1 MSAVLWLSS
10 FRYLIRHP
18 WQVGLSILGVALGVA
33 VVVSIDLANQSAKR
47 AFSLSVEAVAGRAT
61 HSISGGP
68 GGLPE
73 EVYRRLRLEAGFRRV
88 APVVE
93 GFAYLPRA
101 IPEAPNPES
110 ANPKPLGMISG
121 RSFQLLGIDPFAEA
135 PFRPYLS
142 NTANLDIGV
151 LVSRPSTAL
160 ISSGTAELV
169 GVASGDHLELSIGGI
184 RRSVQI
190 VGLLEP
196 GDELSR
202 QALADLLVVDISTAQ
217 ELLNRKG
224 RLSRIDLILPEPAE
238 SAIERIRGLL
248 PPGAHLERTSARS
261 ESVGQL
267 TDAFDLNLTAL
278 SLLALIV
285 STFLIYNAMTFSV
298 LQRRNLIG
306 TLRAVG
312 VTRGEIFTLV
322 LGEAFLIGVVSA
334 ALGVLLGILLGRGM
348 VNIITQTISDLF
360 FVVSVREL
368 TIPVS
373 VLLKGALLGIF
384 ATLAAAIVP
393 ALEATTV
400 SPKSAMTRSTVET
413 ALYQT
418 LRPAALIGALILA
431 MALGLLLYPTR
442 NLLIGFGGLAAL
454 VLGFA
459 LIMPAA
465 TILILKVLAPL
476 AGRSFGLMGT
486 MATRSTSA
494 SLSRTAVAITALTVA
509 ISVSVGIGT
518 MVHSFKGTV
527 ERWLE
532 TSLGSDIY
540 VSPPSPLRSRVEAT
554 LSPAVVDRLL
564 AVPGIVGAS
573 TFRSAEVESSN
584 GKTQLMALG
593 TDFETFNRPNRF
605 KEGNPSEI
613 WEGFQSGEAVLVSEP
628 YAFHNQLTLGS
639 TVKLLTV
646 YGQRSF
652 AVAGIYFD
660 YSSGRGVVMV
670 SRNAY
675 QRFWND
681 DGISS
686 LGLNIASGS
695 DAGRVIEEL
704 YLAAGQDQD
713 LRIRSNRDL
722 RKASL
727 EVFDRSFTITSVIK
741 VLAMVVAFVGVLGAL
756 MALQLERRRELGTL
770 RAIGFTPAQIWGLVT
785 FQTVLMGLIAG
796 LFALP
801 LGIALAAGLTFVVNQ
816 RSFGWSMDLQL
827 VPSVLLQAVA
837 LAVLAAFLAGIY
849 PAIKMARSTP
859 AEALREE

>member
-1 MSAVLWLSS
+1 MSSILWLSS
-10 FRYLIRHP
+10 LRYLIRHP
-18 WQVGLSILGVALGVA
+18 WQVGLSVLGVALGVA

-47 AFSLSVEAVAGRAT
+47 AFSLSIEAVAGRAT
-61 HSISGGP
+61 HSIVGGP
-68 GGLPE
+68 GGLSE
-73 EVYRRLRLEAGFRRV
+73 DVYRRLRLEAGFRKV

-93 GFAYLPRA
+93 GYAFLPIA
-101 IPEAPNPES
+101 NPGSLNPES
-110 ANPKPLGMISG
+110 LEKIPG
-121 RSFQLLGIDPFAEA
+121 RSFRLLGIDPFAEA
-135 PFRPYLS
+135 PFRFYLS
-142 NTANLDIGV
+142 NTTNLDIGV
-151 LVSRPSTAL
+151 LVTRPSAAL
-160 ISSGTAELV
+160 ISSDTAQLL
-169 GVASGDHLELSIGGI
+169 GVASGDDLEVSVGGI
-184 RRSVQI
+184 RHGVQI
-190 VGLLEP
+190 AGLFEP

-202 QALADLLVVDISTAQ
+202 EALADLLIVDIATAQ
-217 ELLNRKG
+217 ELMDVKG
-224 RLSRIDLILPEPAE
+224 RLSRIDLILPEPAG
-238 SAIERIRGLL
+238 SAIERIRAVL

-261 ESVGQL
+261 ESVDQL
-267 TDAFDLNLTAL
+267 TQAFNLNLTAL
-278 SLLALIV
+278 SLLALVV
-285 STFLIYNAMTFSV
+285 STFLIYNTVTFSV

-312 VTRGEIFTLV
+312 VTRGEIFTLL

-334 ALGVLLGILLGRGM
+334 TLGVLLGILLGRGM
-348 VNIITQTISDLF
+348 VSIITQTINDLF

-368 TIPVS
+368 SIPAS
-373 VLLKGALLGIF
+373 VLLKGGLVGIF
-384 ATLAAAIVP
+384 ATLAAAVLP

-413 ALYQT
+413 VIYKT
-418 LRPAALIGALILA
+418 LRPTALMGALILA
-431 MALGLLLYPTR
+431 IALGLLLIPTR
-442 NLLIGFGGLAAL
+442 SLLIGFGGLAAL

-459 LIMPAA
+459 LIMPAT

-494 SLSRTAVAITALTVA
+494 SLSRTALAITALTIA

-518 MVHSFKGTV
+518 MVQSFRGTV
-527 ERWLE
+527 EQWLE
-532 TSLGSDIY
+532 TSLQSDIY

-564 AVPGIVGAS
+564 AAPGIVGAS
-573 TFRSAEVESSN
+573 TFRSTQVESSR
-584 GKTQLMALG
+584 GQTQLVALG
-593 TDFETFNRPNRF
+593 TGFETFNRPNRF

-613 WEGFQSGEAVLVSEP
+613 WEDFQSGEAVLVSEP
-628 YAFHNQLTLGS
+628 YAFHHELALGS
-639 TVKLLTV
+639 TVQLQTD

-675 QRFWND
+675 ERFWTD

-686 LGLNIASGS
+686 LGLDTASGN
-695 DAGRVIEEL
+695 DVDRVIEQL

-741 VLAMVVAFVGVLGAL
+741 VLAMIVAFVGVLGAL

-785 FQTVLMGLIAG
+785 SQTVLMGLIAG
-796 LFALP
+796 LLALP
-801 LGIALAAGLTFVVNQ
+801 LGMALAAGLIFVVNQ

-827 VPSVLLQAVA
+827 IPSVLIQSVA
-837 LAVLAAFLAGIY
+837 LAVVAAFLAGIY